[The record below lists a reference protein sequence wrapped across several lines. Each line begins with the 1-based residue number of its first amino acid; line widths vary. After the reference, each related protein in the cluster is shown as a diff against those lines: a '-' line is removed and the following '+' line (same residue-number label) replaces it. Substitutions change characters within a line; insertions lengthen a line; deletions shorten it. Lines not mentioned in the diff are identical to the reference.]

1 MSDSL
6 ADLTRM
12 TLAFRD
18 ERDWAQFHNPKDV
31 AISLA
36 LEAAEVLEL
45 MQWRNGQAL
54 ADHVA
59 DPAVKE
65 MLADE
70 LSDVMHSVLLLAADN
85 NIDLPAAFMAKM
97 KKNELKYPAELVRS
111 KAKKYSEYAQN
122 LESQTAQPAPQAV
135 TPPQEST

>member
-1 MSDSL
+1 MSDSI
-6 ADLTRM
+6 AELTRV

-18 ERDWAQFHNPKDV
+18 ERDWAQFHNAKDL
-31 AISLA
+31 AISLS

-54 ADHVA
+54 SDHLA
-59 DPAVKE
+59 DPAVRE

-70 LSDVMHSVLLLAADN
+70 LSDVMHSVLLLAADYG
-85 NIDLPAAFMAKM
+85 IDLSSAYLAKM

-111 KAKKYSEYAQN
+111 KAKKYTEYVTESQSAQN
-122 LESQTAQPAPQAV
+122 NASPKEN
-135 TPPQEST
+135 E